1 MDNSPAPPPPLLPG
15 QKKGLGGLA
24 WFGIGCGGLVLLVII
39 GFIVAVVFFG
49 GKLSDFTKEAQKNPT
64 RAAASV
70 VVSMGVGEMV
80 AEDDVNK
87 RYTVREK
94 QSGKLTTFYWN
105 AKTNSPESVDGDF
118 SAIPA
123 EAQKPEILATDPAK
137 APVPA
142 RK

>member
-1 MDNSPAPPPPLLPG
+1 MDTSPAPPLPPG
-15 QKKGLGGLA
+15 QKKGLSGLA
-24 WFGIGCGGLVLLVII
+24 WFGIGCGGLVLLVIVA
-39 GFIVAVVFFG
+39 FIVAGVFFG
-49 GKLSDFTKEAQKNPT
+49 GKLRDFSKEVQKNPT
-64 RAAASV
+64 RATASALV
-70 VVSMGVGEMV
+70 TMGVGEMV

-94 QSGKLTTFYWN
+94 QSGKLTTFYWDAKSGS
-105 AKTNSPESVDGDF
+105 AKTVDGDF

-123 EAQKPEILATDPAK
+123 EAREPGTPATEPAD

>member
-1 MDNSPAPPPPLLPG
+1 MDTSSSPPG
-15 QKKGLGGLA
+15 QKKGLSGLA
-24 WFGIGCGGLVLLVII
+24 LFGIGCGGLVLLVII
-39 GFIVAVVFFG
+39 GFVVAAVFFG
-49 GKLSDFTKEAQKNPT
+49 GKLKDFSKEAQKNPT

-70 VVSMGVGEMV
+70 VVSMGVGEMA

-94 QSGKLTTFYWN
+94 KSGKLTTFYWD
-105 AKTNSPESVDGDF
+105 AKTSSSKSVDGDF
-118 SAIPA
+118 SAIPVEAREPGAPATEPA
-123 EAQKPEILATDPAK
+123 E